1 MIRAVGGDVDLR
13 PYIRSGD
20 GIVISQGTAEP
31 QTLTEALIH
40 QAPEI
45 GSVDIFLGG
54 GSFSKTFSPDR
65 NGGHRLSGYGGVG
78 DHRALIKSGVM
89 ELIPAHV
96 SALPRYIGNEIRC
109 DVAMVQVSGPRAD
122 GTYSYSLSSDYT
134 VEAVERA
141 RTVIAEL
148 NHNAPETNCVVGL
161 DPDRIDLLVESERPL
176 LQMPRAPIS
185 DLDRAIAARIAEFID
200 DRSTLQIGYG
210 AVPEAIIATLADRR
224 DLGLHT
230 GVIGDSVIDLID
242 QGVITNAFKEVLPGV
257 SVTGA
262 LWGTDRLYQFVHR
275 NPAVL
280 LSRIQQT
287 HAPETLAQLSRLVT
301 INSAI
306 EVDLTGQVNAEQ
318 VGADYIGA
326 IGGQVDFVRAGARAA
341 HGASIIALA
350 STARG
355 GSVSKIVPRLDG
367 PVTTAR
373 SDVDVIATEHG
384 AVRLKG
390 RSLPARIKLMIGLA
404 DEAFREQLERDAW
417 EIYGV
422 R

>member
-1 MIRAVGGDVDLR
+1 M
-13 PYIRSGD
+13 
-20 GIVISQGTAEP
+20 
-31 QTLTEALIH
+31 
-40 QAPEI
+40 
-45 GSVDIFLGG
+45 
-54 GSFSKTFSPDR
+54 
-65 NGGHRLSGYGGVG
+65 
-78 DHRALIKSGVM
+78 
-89 ELIPAHV
+89 
-96 SALPRYIGNEIRC
+96 
-109 DVAMVQVSGPRAD
+109 
-122 GTYSYSLSSDYT
+122 
-134 VEAVERA
+134 
-141 RTVIAEL
+141 
-148 NHNAPETNCVVGL
+148 
-161 DPDRIDLLVESERPL
+161 
-176 LQMPRAPIS
+176 
-185 DLDRAIAARIAEFID
+185 
-200 DRSTLQIGYG
+200 
-210 AVPEAIIATLADRR
+210 
-224 DLGLHT
+224 
-230 GVIGDSVIDLID
+230 
-242 QGVITNAFKEVLPGV
+242 
-257 SVTGA
+257 
-262 LWGTDRLYQFVHR
+262 
-275 NPAVL
+275 
-280 LSRIQQT
+280 SRIQQT

>member
-210 AVPEAIIATLADRR
+210 AVRRRSSRPWPTAGTLVSTPVSSGIRLSISSIRASSPTPSRKYCPASALPVRYGEQTVSTSSFIATRP
-224 DLGLHT
+224 
-230 GVIGDSVIDLID
+230 
-242 QGVITNAFKEVLPGV
+242 FC
-257 SVTGA
+257 
-262 LWGTDRLYQFVHR
+262 
-275 NPAVL
+275 
-280 LSRIQQT
+280 
-287 HAPETLAQLSRLVT
+287 
-301 INSAI
+301 
-306 EVDLTGQVNAEQ
+306 
-318 VGADYIGA
+318 
-326 IGGQVDFVRAGARAA
+326 
-341 HGASIIALA
+341 
-350 STARG
+350 
-355 GSVSKIVPRLDG
+355 
-367 PVTTAR
+367 
-373 SDVDVIATEHG
+373 
-384 AVRLKG
+384 
-390 RSLPARIKLMIGLA
+390 
-404 DEAFREQLERDAW
+404 
-417 EIYGV
+417 
-422 R
+422 

>member
-1 MIRAVGGDVDLR
+1 MIRLAGADLDLQSFLK
-13 PYIRSGD
+13 SGD
-20 GIVISQGTAEP
+20 GVVISQGTAEP
-31 QTLTEALIH
+31 QTLTEALVA
-40 QAPEI
+40 QADAT
-45 GSVDIFLGG
+45 GRLDIFLGG
-54 GSFSKTFSPDR
+54 GSFSGTFTPER
-65 NGGHRLSGYGGVG
+65 FGNHRLSGYGGVG
-78 DHRALIKSGVM
+78 DHRNLIKSGAM
-89 ELIPAHV
+89 EFIPAHV
-96 SALPRYIGNEIRC
+96 SSLPGFIGREIPC
-109 DVAMVQVSGPRAD
+109 DVALIQVSGPRPD
-122 GTYSYSLSSDYT
+122 GRYSYSLSSDYT
-134 VEAVERA
+134 VEAVEKA
-141 RTVIAEL
+141 RIVIAEL
-148 NHNAPETNCVVGL
+148 NRNAPETNCAVGL
-161 DPDRIDLLVESERPL
+161 DPARIDILVESDRPL
-176 LQMPRAPIS
+176 LQMPRAPVNA
-185 DLDRAIAARIAEFID
+185 LDKAIAAKLSDFIE

-210 AVPEAIIATLADRR
+210 AVPEAIIATLGDRR

-230 GVIGDSVIDLID
+230 GVIGDSVIDLIER
-242 QGVITNAFKEVLPGV
+242 GVISNAYKEVLPGV

-262 LWGTDRLYQFVHR
+262 LWGTDRLYRFVHR
-275 NPAVL
+275 NPDIL
-280 LSRIQQT
+280 LSRIVQT
-287 HAPETLAQLSRLVT
+287 HAPEPLARLSRLVS

-318 VGADYIGA
+318 VGRDYIGA

-355 GSVSKIVPRLDG
+355 GTVSKIVARLDG

-390 RSLPARIKLMIGLA
+390 LSLEARVKLLIGIA
-404 DEAFREQLERDAW
+404 AEPFREQLQREAF

>member
-1 MIRAVGGDVDLR
+1 MIRLAGADVDLR
-13 PYIRSGD
+13 PFLRSGD
-20 GIVISQGTAEP
+20 GVVISQGTAEP
-31 QTLTEALIH
+31 QSLTEALVG
-40 QAPEI
+40 QAADI
-45 GSVDIFLGG
+45 GGLNIFLGG
-54 GSFSKTFSPDR
+54 GSFSGTFTPER
-65 NGGHRLSGYGGVG
+65 AGPHRFAGYGGVG
-78 DHRALIKSGVM
+78 DHRALIRSGAM

-96 SALPRYIGNEIRC
+96 SSLPFLVGQQIPC

-122 GTYSYSLSSDYT
+122 GSYSYSLSSDYT

-141 RTVIAEL
+141 RVVIAEL
-148 NHNAPETNCVVGL
+148 NRNAPETHCAVGL
-161 DPDRIDLLVESERPL
+161 DPARIDVLVESDRPL
-176 LQMPRAPIS
+176 LQMPRAPVS
-185 DLDRAIAARIAEFID
+185 ALDRAIAARIADFID

-210 AVPEAIIATLADRR
+210 AVPEAIIATLDDRK

-230 GVIGDSVIDLID
+230 GVIGDSVIDLIER
-242 QGVITNAFKEVLPGV
+242 GVITNAHKEVLPGI

-262 LWGTDRLYQFVHR
+262 LWGTDRLYRFVHR
-275 NPAVL
+275 NPAIL
-280 LSRIQQT
+280 LSRIVQT
-287 HAPETLAQLSRLVT
+287 HAPEMLARLSRLVS

-318 VGADYIGA
+318 VGSDYIGA
-326 IGGQVDFVRAGARAA
+326 IGGQVDFVRAGGRAP

-355 GSVSKIVPRLDG
+355 GTVSKIVPRLEG

-390 RSLPARIKLMIGLA
+390 LSLRARVKLMIGLA
-404 DEAFREQLERDAW
+404 EDRFRERLERDAF